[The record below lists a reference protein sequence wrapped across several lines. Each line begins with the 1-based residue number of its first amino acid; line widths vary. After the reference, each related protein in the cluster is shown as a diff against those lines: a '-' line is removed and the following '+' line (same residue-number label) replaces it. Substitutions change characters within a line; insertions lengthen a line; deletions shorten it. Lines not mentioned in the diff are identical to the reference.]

1 MFNIK
6 KYVDKLGLN
15 YRQEKHKMIFLN
27 GVILIG
33 GIGLFFLSMQVTVL
47 LITFSGLAL
56 GNYWIIF
63 RYQKR
68 VEEMAYL
75 HEKEFVTAFGI
86 FQIYVSNQYNVYQA
100 LQETSYYLSPWMKEI
115 FERLLRGIDEDKTI
129 TPFINFA
136 HNFRPLII
144 EQVMTSVFQMVD
156 SGNGVG
162 HLSQF
167 SILFSRYSDDHLKDE
182 IQKHDDHFESLNLLP
197 LFGAGI
203 LAVDIVVGVVQI
215 IGGFIN
221 EL

>member
-15 YRQEKHKMIFLN
+15 YRKEKQKMILLN
-27 GVILIG
+27 GAILIA
-33 GIGLFFLSMQVTVL
+33 GIGLFIFSFKTVVL
-47 LITFSGLAL
+47 LIALSALAL
-56 GNYWIIF
+56 GNYWMVF
-63 RYQKR
+63 QYQKKI
-68 VEEMAYL
+68 EEMAYL

-100 LQETSYYLSPWMKEI
+100 LQETSNYLSPWMKVI
-115 FERLLRGIDEDKTI
+115 FEKLLRGIDEDKTI
-129 TPFINFA
+129 TPYIAFA

-156 SGNGVG
+156 SGHGVG
-162 HLSQF
+162 HLGQF

-203 LAVDIVVGVVQI
+203 LAIDIVVGVVQI